1 MISKLMKIASTRHGE
16 GPGRGHAINYDD
28 VLRFLP
34 VRAGDEETTARG
46 ELSGE
51 E

>member
-1 MISKLMKIASTRHGE
+1 MKIASTRRGE
-16 GPGRGHAINYDD
+16 GPGRRHTVNYDD

-34 VRAGDEETTARG
+34 VRAGDEETTVRG

>member
-1 MISKLMKIASTRHGE
+1 MKIASTRHGE
-16 GPGRGHAINYDD
+16 GPGRGHPISYDD

-34 VRAGDEETTARG
+34 VRAGEEETTVRG
-46 ELSGE
+46 ELSRE